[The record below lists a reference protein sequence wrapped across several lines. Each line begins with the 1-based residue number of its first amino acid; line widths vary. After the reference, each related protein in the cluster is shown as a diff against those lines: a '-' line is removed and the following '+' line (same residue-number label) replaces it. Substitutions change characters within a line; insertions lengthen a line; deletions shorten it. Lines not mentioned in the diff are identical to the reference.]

1 MSALDFEFVAI
12 DGRPLRMS
20 GFAGKAVLV
29 VNTASACGFTP
40 QYEGLQELWETYRG
54 RGLIVL
60 GVPSNDFG
68 SQEPGAEAEIRKFC
82 EVNFDVSFPLTAK
95 QTVIG
100 EDAHPLF
107 RWIVDE
113 IGEAGEPRWNF
124 HKFLFAPD
132 GGLAGV
138 WPSRVEPLSGD
149 IAAAIEDVLP
159 R

>member
-12 DGRPLRMS
+12 DGRPLPMS

-29 VNTASACGFTP
+29 VNTASECGFTP

-54 RGLIVL
+54 RGLVVL

-68 SQEPGAEAEIRKFC
+68 GQEPGAEAEIREFCQVKFN
-82 EVNFDVSFPLTAK
+82 VGFPLTAK

-100 EDAHPLF
+100 EHAHPLF
-107 RWIVDE
+107 KWIVDE

-124 HKFLFAPD
+124 HKYLFAPD

-138 WPSRVEPLSGD
+138 WPSRIEPLSED
-149 IAAAIEDVLP
+149 IATAIEDALP